1 MNNVVFLEREV
12 SDKGVEHHCNV
23 DFFFFVEEISS
34 MMISAHR
41 KSIAGLRC
49 LILKAVRQ
57 KTSKPLMNRPKNV
70 QKTYFLKYVFLVF
83 HKIMTSPFVFI

>member
-12 SDKGVEHHCNV
+12 SDKGVERHCNV
-23 DFFFFVEEISS
+23 DFFFVEEISS

-70 QKTYFLKYVFLVF
+70 QKTYFLKYVFHVF

>member
-12 SDKGVEHHCNV
+12 SDKGVEHQCNV
-23 DFFFFVEEISS
+23 DFFVEEISS

-41 KSIAGLRC
+41 KSTAELRC

-70 QKTYFLKYVFLVF
+70 
-83 HKIMTSPFVFI
+83 